1 MRLEVRLKA
10 EELPGVSLSPINESK
25 ESVDI
30 PLYQLRSCGK
40 RLIEVKSHQ
49 SRGCCSI
56 SLFLSMEGLFY
67 KVHVLEIQIV
77 GGRTEFAKIC

>member
-30 PLYQLRSCGK
+30 PLYQLRSFGK

-49 SRGCCSI
+49 NRG
-56 SLFLSMEGLFY
+56 G
-67 KVHVLEIQIV
+67 
-77 GGRTEFAKIC
+77 